1 MLLKSLPVL
10 VLIVPLAA
18 WAQATGQP
26 ADDNAPAVPELTDRA
41 KTLLDE
47 AGAESE
53 NLWQKSRSGA
63 ADLWQQSRD
72 SAGDWWQRSREATL
86 NAWEDAERALTPE
99 EADPFR
105 EMWTDVVPTL
115 EETLQIEDAKQ
126 QLPDRAWLRRDKR
139 DANDDI
145 NALLDEAV
153 SILSTSSVQSY
164 RERIRE
170 LQEAI
175 VQARSEIDDFRKQR
189 IAAPRE
195 SVVKRTVADYDR
207 LIEERMGDIRGYRNE
222 LSAIRRQFAGELRQ
236 MGLELSDE
244 QVELLLATVVGDNIV
259 DLGIVFDNVK
269 TITRQLEELVRDSGE
284 DLQSARRYYGMY
296 VVLLRA
302 LERMHRDVEEMI
314 EERYIPQI
322 DAIAERARQLS
333 SKTRELRE
341 DQPDKADLLAANL
354 EAQHLTIKAAGV
366 YRDYLEDQAKQ
377 VRAAREALDADIQTA
392 WNTYETVRISGELVD
407 LVQAS
412 QRLLDGL
419 LDRQVPALRPF
430 ENLAMKRELEK
441 LTEQLRGR

>member
-1 MLLKSLPVL
+1 MLFKPLSAL
-10 VLIVPLAA
+10 VLLLPLMAPPQAA
-18 WAQATGQP
+18 AQQAADNLPP
-26 ADDNAPAVPELTDRA
+26 APELTDRA
-41 KTLLDE
+41 KTLLEQAGTE
-47 AGAESE
+47 ADK
-53 NLWQKSRSGA
+53 LWQQSRDGA
-63 ADLWQQSRD
+63 VDLWQQSRETTD
-72 SAGDWWQRSREATL
+72 DWWQRSREATL
-86 NAWEDAERALTPE
+86 NAWEDAGRALTPE
-99 EADPFR
+99 EVDPFR
-105 EMWTDVVPTL
+105 EMWTEVVPTL

-126 QLPDRAWLRRDKR
+126 QLPDRAWLGRDKR
-139 DANDDI
+139 DADDDI
-145 NALLDEAV
+145 NTLLDEAV
-153 SILSTSSVQSY
+153 AILSTSSVQHY
-164 RERIRE
+164 REHIRQ

-175 VQARSEIDDFRKQR
+175 VQARAEIDDFRKQR

-207 LIEERMGDIRGYRNE
+207 LIEERMGDIRGYRGE
-222 LSAIRRQFAGELRQ
+222 LADIRRQFAGELRQ

-244 QVELLLATVVGDNIV
+244 QVEILLATVVGDNIV

-269 TITRQLEELVRDSGE
+269 TITRQLEQLVRDSGE

-302 LERMHRDVEEMI
+302 LERMHQDVEQMI
-314 EERYIPQI
+314 DERYIPQI
-322 DAIAERARQLS
+322 DAIAERARKLS
-333 SKTRELRE
+333 SKTRELQQE
-341 DQPDKADLLAANL
+341 QPDKSDILAANL
-354 EAQHLTIKAAGV
+354 EAQQLTIRAAGV
-366 YRDYLEDQAKQ
+366 YRDYLEDQAEQ

-430 ENLAMKRELEK
+430 ENLAMKRELAK